1 MVKIFNSQTGK
12 KEKLVPLDGEKIRMY
27 ICGMTVYDDTHIGHA
42 RTFLCF
48 DLIVRY
54 LRNSGYKVNYI
65 RNITDVDDKII
76 NRAKELNV
84 DATELTDKYIASMQ
98 EDFNDLGMIS
108 PDLEPRATDNIESI
122 ISLIEGLIDKGHA
135 YIGNKDVYFST
146 DSFKEYGKLSNRNTE
161 DLIAGVRI
169 DIDEEKK
176 NPADFVLWKQAEEG
190 LAWDSPWGRG
200 RPGWHIECSAMSM
213 DTLGNNFDIHGG
225 GIDLKFPH
233 HENEI
238 AQSVCATG
246 ERFAK
251 CWMHTGP
258 LRIDKEKMSK
268 SLDNF
273 ITIKEALKEFPVE
286 VIRFFLISNHYR
298 SPLNYSEEGVLEAKS
313 ALDRLYTSL
322 IDLDLRKEKHS
333 NDADLVSPFKE
344 AMEDDF
350 NVPSALA
357 ALFEIVKSIN
367 LAKENGNIKE
377 ANVLGTTLVHL
388 SEPLGILQQKTEDYF
403 QIGATLSNEE
413 IQSMIDER
421 NQARED
427 KDFKLSD
434 KIRDSL
440 LEKGIVL
447 EDTDKGTT
455 WKVQ

>member
-1 MVKIFNSQTGK
+1 VKIFNSLTGK
-12 KEKLVPLDGEKIRMY
+12 KEELVPLDGELVRMY
-27 ICGMTVYDDTHIGHA
+27 VCGMTVYDDTHIGHA

-54 LRNSGYKVNYI
+54 LRNRGYKVNYI

-76 NRAKELNV
+76 ARAKELDV
-84 DATELTDKYIASMQ
+84 DATQLTDKYISSMQ
-98 EDFNDLGMIS
+98 EDFNDLGMIV
-108 PDLEPRATDNIESI
+108 PDLEPRATENINSI

-135 YIGNKDVYFST
+135 YTGKSDVYFST
-146 DSFKEYGKLSNRNTE
+146 DSFQEYGKLSNRNTQ
-161 DLIAGVRI
+161 DLIAGARI
-169 DIDEEKK
+169 DVDEEKK
-176 NPADFVLWKQAEEG
+176 NPADFVLWKQATEG
-190 LAWDSPWGRG
+190 LAWDSPWGKG

-213 DTLGNNFDIHGG
+213 DALGNNFDIHGG

-246 ERFAK
+246 EEFVK

-273 ITIKEALKEFPVE
+273 ITVKEALKEFSSE

-298 SPLNYSEEGVLEAKS
+298 SPLNYSEEGVLEARNS
-313 ALDRLYTSL
+313 LDRLYTSL
-322 IDLDLRKEKHS
+322 IGLDTKKEKPS
-333 NDADLVSPFKE
+333 DDADLISPFKK

-367 LAKENGNIKE
+367 LAKENGNTKE
-377 ANVLGTTLVHL
+377 ANVLGATLVNL
-388 SEPLGILQQKTEDYF
+388 SEPLGILQQKTKDYF
-403 QIGATLSNEE
+403 QLGAILSNEE

-421 NQARED
+421 NKARD
-427 KDFKLSD
+427 SKDFELSD

-440 LEKGIVL
+440 LERGIVL

>member
-1 MVKIFNSQTGK
+1 VKIFNSQTGK
-12 KEKLVPLDGEKIRMY
+12 KEKLTPLDGEQVRMY

-54 LRNSGYKVNYI
+54 LRNAGYKVNYI

-76 NRAKELNV
+76 ARAKELNV
-84 DATELTDKYIASMQ
+84 DATELTDKYIASME

-122 ISLIEGLIDKGHA
+122 ISLIERLIDKGHA

-146 DSFKEYGKLSNRNTE
+146 DSFNEYGKLSNRNTE
-161 DLIAGVRI
+161 DLIAGARI
-169 DIDEEKK
+169 DVDEEKK
-176 NPADFVLWKQAEEG
+176 NPADFVLWKQAQEG

-246 ERFAK
+246 EKFAK

-273 ITIKEALKEFPVE
+273 ITIKEALKEFPSE

-298 SPLNYSEEGVLEAKS
+298 SPLNYSEEGVHEAKS

-322 IDLDLRKEKHS
+322 IDLDLRKEEYS
-333 NDADLVSPFKE
+333 NDADLISPFKE

-367 LAKENGNIKE
+367 LAKENGNTKE
-377 ANVLGTTLVHL
+377 ANALGATLVHL

-403 QIGATLSNEE
+403 QIGATLSDEE
-413 IQSMIDER
+413 IESMIDER

-427 KDFKLSD
+427 KDFELSD

>member
-1 MVKIFNSQTGK
+1 MKIFNSQTGK
-12 KEKLVPLDGEKIRMY
+12 KEKLIPLDGEQVRMY

-54 LRNSGYKVNYI
+54 LRNAGYKVNYI

-76 NRAKELNV
+76 ARAKELNV
-84 DATELTDKYIASMQ
+84 DASELTDKYITSMQ
-98 EDFNDLGMIS
+98 DDFNDLGMIS
-108 PDLEPRATDNIESI
+108 PDLEPRATDNIDSI

-135 YIGNKDVYFST
+135 YIGEKDVYFST
-146 DSFKEYGKLSNRNTE
+146 DSFKEYGKLSNRNTK
-161 DLIAGVRI
+161 DLIAGARI
-169 DIDEEKK
+169 DVDEEKK
-176 NPADFVLWKQAEEG
+176 NPTDFVLWKQAEEG

-213 DTLGNNFDIHGG
+213 DALGNNFDIHGG
-225 GIDLKFPH
+225 GVDLKFPH

-246 ERFAK
+246 EEFANI
-251 CWMHTGP
+251 WMHTGP

-273 ITIKEALKEFPVE
+273 ITIKEALKEFPFE

-298 SPLNYSEEGVLEAKS
+298 SPLNYSEEGVLEAKNS
-313 ALDRLYTSL
+313 LDRLYTSL
-322 IDLDLRKEKHS
+322 IDLDLRKVKHS
-333 NDADLVSPFKE
+333 DDAELISPFKE

-357 ALFEIVKSIN
+357 ALFELAKSIN
-367 LAKENGNIKE
+367 LAKENGNIDE
-377 ANVLGTTLVHL
+377 ANVLAATLVHL
-388 SEPLGILQQKTEDYF
+388 SKPLGILQQKTEDYF
-403 QIGATLSNEE
+403 QIGATLSNED
-413 IQSMIDER
+413 IQSMIDQR
-421 NQARED
+421 DKARKD
-427 KDFKLSD
+427 KDFELSD

-455 WKVQ
+455 WKVK

>member
-1 MVKIFNSQTGK
+1 MKIFNSQTGK
-12 KEKLVPLDGEKIRMY
+12 KEELVPIDGEQVRMY

-54 LRNSGYKVNYI
+54 LRNAGYKVNYI

-76 NRAKELNV
+76 ARAKELNV
-84 DATELTDKYIASMQ
+84 DATELTDKYISSMQ

-108 PDLEPRATDNIESI
+108 PDLEPRATDNIDSI

-135 YIGNKDVYFST
+135 YIGKKDVYFST
-146 DSFKEYGKLSNRNTE
+146 DSYKEYGKLSNRNTE
-161 DLIAGVRI
+161 DLIAGSRI
-169 DIDEEKK
+169 DVDEEKK

-213 DTLGNNFDIHGG
+213 DALGNNFDIHGG

-246 ERFAK
+246 EEFANF
-251 CWMHTGP
+251 WMHTGP

-273 ITIKEALKEFPVE
+273 ITIKEALKEFPFE

-298 SPLNYSEEGVLEAKS
+298 SPLNYSEEGVLEAKNS
-313 ALDRLYTSL
+313 LDRLYTSL
-322 IDLDLRKEKHS
+322 IDLDLRKVKHS
-333 NDADLVSPFKE
+333 DDAELIFPFKE

-357 ALFEIVKSIN
+357 ALFELAKSIN
-367 LAKENGNIKE
+367 LAKENGNIDE
-377 ANVLGTTLVHL
+377 ANVLAATLVHL
-388 SEPLGILQQKTEDYF
+388 SKPLGILQQKTEDYF

-413 IQSMIDER
+413 IQSMIDQR
-421 NQARED
+421 NKARKD
-427 KDFKLSD
+427 KDFELSD

-455 WKVQ
+455 WKVK

>member
-1 MVKIFNSQTGK
+1 MKIFNSQTGK
-12 KEKLVPLDGEKIRMY
+12 KETLVPLDGEQVRMY

-54 LRNSGYKVNYI
+54 LRNAGYKVNSI

-76 NRAKELNV
+76 ARAKELNV
-84 DATELTDKYIASMQ
+84 DATELTDKYISSMQ
-98 EDFNDLGMIS
+98 DDFNNLGMIS
-108 PDLEPRATDNIESI
+108 PDLEPRATDNIDSI
-122 ISLIEGLIDKGHA
+122 ISLIEELIHKGHA
-135 YIGNKDVYFST
+135 YIGKKDVYFST
-146 DSFKEYGKLSNRNTE
+146 DSFKEYGNLSNRNTE
-161 DLIAGVRI
+161 DLIAGARI
-169 DIDEEKK
+169 DVDEEKK

-213 DTLGNNFDIHGG
+213 DALGNNFDIHGG

-246 ERFAK
+246 EEFAN

-273 ITIKEALKEFPVE
+273 ITIKEALREFPFE

-298 SPLNYSEEGVLEAKS
+298 SPLNYSEEGVLEAKNS
-313 ALDRLYTSL
+313 LDRLYTSL
-322 IDLDLRKEKHS
+322 IDLDFSKVKHS
-333 NDADLVSPFKE
+333 DDTELISPFKE

-357 ALFEIVKSIN
+357 ALFELAKSIN
-367 LAKENGNIKE
+367 LAKENGNIEE
-377 ANVLGTTLVHL
+377 ANVLGATLVHL
-388 SEPLGILQQKTEDYF
+388 SEPLGILQQKTEEYF
-403 QIGATLSNEE
+403 QLGAALNNEE
-413 IQSMIDER
+413 IQFLIDER
-421 NQARED
+421 NKARED
-427 KDFKLSD
+427 KDFDLSD
-434 KIRDSL
+434 KIRDTL

>member
-1 MVKIFNSQTGK
+1 MKIFNSQTGK
-12 KEKLVPLDGEKIRMY
+12 KEKLIPLDGEQVRMY

-54 LRNSGYKVNYI
+54 LRNAGYKVNYI

-76 NRAKELNV
+76 ARAKELNV
-84 DATELTDKYIASMQ
+84 DATELTDKYISSMQ

-108 PDLEPRATDNIESI
+108 PDLEPRATDNIDSI

-135 YIGNKDVYFST
+135 YIGKKDVYFST

-161 DLIAGVRI
+161 DLIAGARI
-169 DIDEEKK
+169 DVDEEKK

-213 DTLGNNFDIHGG
+213 DALGNNFDIHGG

-246 ERFAK
+246 EEFAN

-273 ITIKEALKEFPVE
+273 ITIKEALREFPFE

-298 SPLNYSEEGVLEAKS
+298 SPLNYSEEGVLEAKNS
-313 ALDRLYTSL
+313 LDRLYTSL
-322 IDLDLRKEKHS
+322 IDLDLRKVKHS
-333 NDADLVSPFKE
+333 DDAELISPFKE

-357 ALFEIVKSIN
+357 ALFELAKSIN
-367 LAKENGNIKE
+367 LAKENGNIEE
-377 ANVLGTTLVHL
+377 ANVLGATLVYL

-413 IQSMIDER
+413 IQSMIDQR
-421 NQARED
+421 NKARED
-427 KDFKLSD
+427 KDFELSD

-440 LEKGIVL
+440 LEKGIIL

>member
-1 MVKIFNSQTGK
+1 MKIFNSQTGK
-12 KEKLVPLDGEKIRMY
+12 KEKLIPLDGEQVRMY

-54 LRNSGYKVNYI
+54 LRNAGYKVNYI

-76 NRAKELNV
+76 ARAKELNV
-84 DATELTDKYIASMQ
+84 DATELTDKYISSMQ

-108 PDLEPRATDNIESI
+108 PDLEPRATDNIDSI
-122 ISLIEGLIDKGHA
+122 ISLIEELINKGHA
-135 YIGNKDVYFST
+135 YIGKKDVYFST

-161 DLIAGVRI
+161 DLIAGARI
-169 DIDEEKK
+169 DVDEEKK

-213 DTLGNNFDIHGG
+213 DALGNNFDIHGG

-246 ERFAK
+246 EEFANY
-251 CWMHTGP
+251 WMHTGP

-273 ITIKEALKEFPVE
+273 ITIKDALREFPFE

-298 SPLNYSEEGVLEAKS
+298 SPLNYSEEGVLEAKNS
-313 ALDRLYTSL
+313 LDRLYTSL
-322 IDLDLRKEKHS
+322 IDLDLRKVKHS
-333 NDADLVSPFKE
+333 DDTELISPFKE

-357 ALFEIVKSIN
+357 ALFELAKSIN
-367 LAKENGNIKE
+367 LAKENGNIEE
-377 ANVLGTTLVHL
+377 ANVLGATLVHL

-413 IQSMIDER
+413 IQSMIDQR
-421 NQARED
+421 NKARED
-427 KDFKLSD
+427 KDFELSD

-440 LEKGIVL
+440 LEKGIAL

>member
-1 MVKIFNSQTGK
+1 MKIFNSQTGK
-12 KEKLVPLDGEKIRMY
+12 KEELVPLDGEQVRMY

-54 LRNSGYKVNYI
+54 LRGAGYKVKYI

-76 NRAKELNV
+76 TRAKELNV
-84 DATELTDKYIASMQ
+84 NATELTDKYIASMQ
-98 EDFNDLGMIS
+98 EDFDDLGMIV
-108 PDLEPRATDNIESI
+108 PDSEPRATDNIDSI
-122 ISLIEGLIDKGHA
+122 ISLIEELIENGNA
-135 YIGNKDVYFST
+135 YSGKSDIYFST
-146 DSFKEYGKLSNRNTE
+146 DSFKEYGQLSNRNTE
-161 DLIAGVRI
+161 ELIAGSRI
-169 DIDEEKK
+169 DVDKEKK
-176 NPADFVLWKQAEEG
+176 NPADFVLWKQVEEG

-213 DTLGNNFDIHGG
+213 DALGNNFDIHGG

-246 ERFAK
+246 EEFAK

-273 ITIKEALKEFPVE
+273 ITIKETLKKFPSE
-286 VIRFFLISNHYR
+286 AIRFFLISSHYR
-298 SPLNYSEEGVLEAKS
+298 SPLNYSEEGVLEAKAS
-313 ALDRLYTSL
+313 LDRLYTSL
-322 IDLDLRKEKHS
+322 IDLDLRKENHS
-333 NDADLVSPFKE
+333 DDADIISPFRE

-357 ALFEIVKSIN
+357 ALFEIAKSIN
-367 LAKENGNIKE
+367 LAKESGNNKE
-377 ANVLGTTLVHL
+377 ANVLGATLVHL
-388 SEPLGILQQKTEDYF
+388 SEPLGILQQKVEDYF
-403 QIGATLSNEE
+403 RLGATLSNEE
-413 IQSMIDER
+413 IQSMIDQR
-421 NQARED
+421 NKARDD
-427 KDFKLSD
+427 KDFELSD

-440 LEKGIVL
+440 LEQGIIL
-447 EDTDKGTT
+447 EDTDKGTI
-455 WKVQ
+455 WKVR

>member
-1 MVKIFNSQTGK
+1 MKIFNSQTGK
-12 KEKLVPLDGEKIRMY
+12 KEKLVPLDGEQVRMY

-54 LRNSGYKVNYI
+54 LRNTGYKVNYI

-76 NRAKELNV
+76 ARAKELNM

-98 EDFNDLGMIS
+98 DDFNDLGMIS
-108 PDLEPRATDNIESI
+108 PDLEPRATDNIDSI

-135 YIGNKDVYFST
+135 YIGEKDVYFST
-146 DSFKEYGKLSNRNTE
+146 DSFKEYGKLSNRNTK
-161 DLIAGVRI
+161 DLIAGARI
-169 DIDEEKK
+169 DVDEEKK
-176 NPADFVLWKQAEEG
+176 NPTDFVLWKQAEEG

-213 DTLGNNFDIHGG
+213 DALGNNFDIHGG
-225 GIDLKFPH
+225 GVDLKFPH

-246 ERFAK
+246 EEFAN

-273 ITIKEALKEFPVE
+273 ITIKEALKEFPFE

-298 SPLNYSEEGVLEAKS
+298 SPLNYSEEGVLEAKNS
-313 ALDRLYTSL
+313 LDRLYTSL
-322 IDLDLRKEKHS
+322 IDLDLRKVKHS
-333 NDADLVSPFKE
+333 DDAELISPFKE

-357 ALFEIVKSIN
+357 ALFELAKSIN
-367 LAKENGNIKE
+367 LAKENGNIDE
-377 ANVLGTTLVHL
+377 ANVLAATLVHL

-413 IQSMIDER
+413 IQSMIDQR
-421 NQARED
+421 NKARKD
-427 KDFKLSD
+427 KDFELSD

-440 LEKGIVL
+440 LEKGVVL

>member
-1 MVKIFNSQTGK
+1 MKIFNSQTGK
-12 KEKLVPLDGEKIRMY
+12 KEKLTPLDGEQVRMY

-54 LRNSGYKVNYI
+54 LRNTGYKVNYI

-76 NRAKELNV
+76 TRAKELNV
-84 DATELTDKYIASMQ
+84 DATELTDKYIASME

-122 ISLIEGLIDKGHA
+122 ISLIERLIDKGHA

-146 DSFKEYGKLSNRNTE
+146 DSFNEYGKLSNRNTE
-161 DLIAGVRI
+161 DLIAGARI
-169 DIDEEKK
+169 DVDEEKK
-176 NPADFVLWKQAEEG
+176 NPADFVLWKQAQEG

-213 DTLGNNFDIHGG
+213 DALGNNFDIHGG

-246 ERFAK
+246 EKFAK

-273 ITIKEALKEFPVE
+273 ITIKEALKEFPSE

-298 SPLNYSEEGVLEAKS
+298 SPLNYSEEGVHEAKS

-333 NDADLVSPFKE
+333 NDADIISPFKE

-367 LAKENGNIKE
+367 LAKENGDIKE
-377 ANVLGTTLVHL
+377 ANVLGATLVHL

-403 QIGATLSNEE
+403 QIGATLSNEKIE
-413 IQSMIDER
+413 SMINER

-427 KDFKLSD
+427 KDFELSD

>member
-1 MVKIFNSQTGK
+1 MKIFNSQTGK
-12 KEKLVPLDGEKIRMY
+12 KEKLIPLDGEQVRMY

-54 LRNSGYKVNYI
+54 LRNAGYKVNYI

-76 NRAKELNV
+76 ARAKELNV
-84 DATELTDKYIASMQ
+84 DATELTDKYISSMQ

-108 PDLEPRATDNIESI
+108 PDLEPRATDNIDSI
-122 ISLIEGLIDKGHA
+122 ISLIEELIHKGHA
-135 YIGNKDVYFST
+135 YIGKKDVYFST

-161 DLIAGVRI
+161 DLIAGARI
-169 DIDEEKK
+169 DVDEEKK

-213 DTLGNNFDIHGG
+213 DALGNNFDIHGG

-246 ERFAK
+246 EEFANY
-251 CWMHTGP
+251 WMHTGP

-273 ITIKEALKEFPVE
+273 ITIKDALREFPFE

-298 SPLNYSEEGVLEAKS
+298 SPLNYSEEGVLEAKNS
-313 ALDRLYTSL
+313 LDRLYTSL
-322 IDLDLRKEKHS
+322 IDLDLRKVKHS
-333 NDADLVSPFKE
+333 DDAELISPFKE

-357 ALFEIVKSIN
+357 ALFELAKSIN
-367 LAKENGNIKE
+367 LAKENGNIEE
-377 ANVLGTTLVHL
+377 ANVLGATLVHL

-413 IQSMIDER
+413 IQSMIDQR
-421 NQARED
+421 NKARED
-427 KDFKLSD
+427 KDFELSD

-440 LEKGIVL
+440 LEKGIAL

>member
-1 MVKIFNSQTGK
+1 VKIFNSQTGK
-12 KEKLVPLDGEKIRMY
+12 KEKLTPLDGEQVRMY
-27 ICGMTVYDDTHIGHA
+27 ICGMTVYDETHIGHA

-54 LRNSGYKVNYI
+54 LRNAGYKVNYI

-76 NRAKELNV
+76 ARAKELNV
-84 DATELTDKYIASMQ
+84 DATELTDKYIASME

-122 ISLIEGLIDKGHA
+122 ISLIERLIDKGHA

-146 DSFKEYGKLSNRNTE
+146 DSFNEYGKLSNRNTE
-161 DLIAGVRI
+161 DLIAGARI

-176 NPADFVLWKQAEEG
+176 NPADFVLWKQAQEG

-213 DTLGNNFDIHGG
+213 DALGNNFDIHGG

-246 ERFAK
+246 EKFAK

-273 ITIKEALKEFPVE
+273 ITIKEALKEFPSE

-298 SPLNYSEEGVLEAKS
+298 SPLNYSEEGVHEAKS

-322 IDLDLRKEKHS
+322 IDLDLRKEEYS
-333 NDADLVSPFKE
+333 NDADLISPFKE

-377 ANVLGTTLVHL
+377 ANVLGATLVHL

-403 QIGATLSNEE
+403 QIGATLSDEE
-413 IQSMIDER
+413 IESMIDER
-421 NQARED
+421 NQAREN
-427 KDFKLSD
+427 KDFELSD

>member
-1 MVKIFNSQTGK
+1 MKIFNSQTGK
-12 KEKLVPLDGEKIRMY
+12 KEKLTPLDGEQVRMY

-54 LRNSGYKVNYI
+54 LRNTGYKVNYI

-76 NRAKELNV
+76 ARAKELNV
-84 DATELTDKYIASMQ
+84 DATELTDKYIASME

-122 ISLIEGLIDKGHA
+122 ISLIERLIDKGHA

-146 DSFKEYGKLSNRNTE
+146 DSFSEYGKLSNRNTE
-161 DLIAGVRI
+161 DLIAGARI
-169 DIDEEKK
+169 DVDEEKK
-176 NPADFVLWKQAEEG
+176 NPADFVLWKQAQEG

-213 DTLGNNFDIHGG
+213 DALGNNFDIHGG

-246 ERFAK
+246 EKFAK

-273 ITIKEALKEFPVE
+273 ITIKEALKEFPSE

-298 SPLNYSEEGVLEAKS
+298 SPLNYSEEGVHEAKS

-333 NDADLVSPFKE
+333 NDAELISPFKE

-350 NVPSALA
+350 NVPSAFA
-357 ALFEIVKSIN
+357 ALFEIAKSIN
-367 LAKENGNIKE
+367 FAKENGNKEE
-377 ANVLGTTLVHL
+377 ANVLGATLVHL

-403 QIGATLSNEE
+403 QVGATLSNEE

-427 KDFKLSD
+427 KDFELSD
-434 KIRDSL
+434 KIRDLL